1 MKLIFKV
8 ILLVGGLV
16 LLTCLVADAVNSKQG
31 KASTKSS
38 LAQDILNI
46 FDANDDKLLDPYE
59 VLDVMLQ
66 MKSENNAQY
75 ISFDKVIAMVKE
87 RSNEREQELRELY
100 SELDENRD
108 SRVDASELPDFIHE
122 FIHELDVNNDKII
135 SFLELKEF
143 NIETALSRSNAEIL
157 AEADDIF
164 ADFDD
169 NDNGQLEDREVEGS
183 RYDDNRDFD
192 NDSRISKNE
201 LVESLKLEN
210 TTVSFKVD
218 GNVAKMYGTI
228 AADTPAKVLQLL
240 FEHPEVDT
248 IEMLRVPGS
257 INDEAN
263 LRAAIYV
270 QKFGLSTYLNSN
282 SLVAS
287 GGTDFFLAGVE
298 RKVDEGAL
306 IGIHSWATGDGTQ
319 GKDVPR
325 EDKQHRLY
333 LDFYNKIGISEA
345 FYWRTLEAAPAE
357 DIHWMT
363 AREIDTYNIATVK

>member
-8 ILLVGGLV
+8 MLLAGGLV

-31 KASTKSS
+31 KASTESN
-38 LAQDILNI
+38 LAQDILSI
-46 FDANDDKLLDPYE
+46 FDANDDKHLDPYE

-66 MKSENNAQY
+66 MKSENNAQEP
-75 ISFDKVIAMVKE
+75 SLDKVIAMVKE
-87 RSNEREQELRELY
+87 RSSKREQELRELY
-100 SELDENRD
+100 AELDENRD
-108 SRVDASELPDFIHE
+108 SQVDISELPDFIGE
-122 FIHELDVNNDKII
+122 FIQQLDINNDKII
-135 SFLELKEF
+135 SFQELKEF
-143 NIETALSRSNAEIL
+143 NIEKALSRSNAEIL
-157 AEADDIF
+157 AEADDIIS
-164 ADFDD
+164 DFDD
-169 NDNGQLEDREVEGS
+169 NYNGQLEELEIEGS

-210 TTVSFKVD
+210 ATVSFKVD
-218 GNVAKMYGTI
+218 GKVAKMYGTI
-228 AADTPAKVLQLL
+228 AADTPAKVLRLL
-240 FEHPEVDT
+240 FENPEVDT

-270 QKFGLSTYLNSN
+270 QKFGLSTYLNSK

-306 IGIHSWATGDGTQ
+306 IGIHSWAAEDGTQ

-325 EDKQHRLY
+325 GDKQHRLY
-333 LDFYNKIGISEA
+333 LDFYSKIGISEA

-357 DIHWMT
+357 GIHWMT
-363 AREIDTYNIATVK
+363 AQEINTFDIVTEK